1 MYMILAVFITLSL
14 TMFKLS
20 VVSLTLT
27 LLLSACATQQ
37 FDIASTNGEPA
48 LFSEDQTFW
57 VGGIGQEVQV
67 DGAKACG
74 DAKKVARV
82 ATTQT
87 AGNVVLTIL
96 TLGIYSPRHIDI
108 TCLP

>member
-1 MYMILAVFITLSL
+1 
-14 TMFKLS
+14 MFKFSTALLGL
-20 VVSLTLT
+20 VV
-27 LLLSACATQQ
+27 LLSACATQQ

-57 VGGIGQEVQV
+57 VGGIGQERQV

-82 ATTQT
+82 ATVQT